1 MATTTATLTLSSADL
16 TGDAIAVSVTS
27 PLHKAGVNVGLDQT
41 SGLAKKVYAAAQS
54 NATLISAGDYDDN
67 TANWV
72 DIKNPMP
79 PVTSAETDDYITLT
93 LGASNIT
100 LGRLYGGQWCFLPYE
115 GEQDIDIT
123 TSATNMEVEF
133 MVVYQTA

>member
-16 TGDAIAVSVTS
+16 TGDALSISTTGT
-27 PLHKAGVNVGLDQT
+27 LHKAGVDVGLDQT
-41 SGLAKKVYAAAQS
+41 TGLAKKVYAAATT
-54 NATLISAGDYDDN
+54 NGTLISAGDYDDN

-72 DIKNPMP
+72 YIKNPLP
-79 PVTSAETDDYITLT
+79 ITSSTETASYIQLT

-100 LGRLYGGQWCFLPYE
+100 IGRLYGGQWCLLPYE

-123 TSATNMEVEF
+123 TSTTNMEVEF
-133 MVVYQTA
+133 MVIYQTA